1 MIKSLDMLREKRLLR
16 GWLQSVSSYFHLSF
30 PSMHRLHKEKNK
42 LLLLA
47 HRYFYVVVGVD
58 RLRGH
63 PYRTSAQGSWAGLS
77 KVEAC
82 GRGRG
87 SWRQMRKSAKF
98 RKIPNWRKNYWK
110 KCYLMNGNLQIT
122 ELKWIDCLRIRTISS
137 FKAALT
143 RERDFTK
150 FHQSRSVGYLK
161 GRLLALCFTNHHQRC
176 HLFFSCT
183 AVFGLDLA

>member
-1 MIKSLDMLREKRLLR
+1 
-16 GWLQSVSSYFHLSF
+16 
-30 PSMHRLHKEKNK
+30 MHRLRKGKNK

-77 KVEAC
+77 KVVAC